1 MADPITA
8 AVAVGWGLQA
18 VGWIASPIMSEIFKK
33 GSSFLGFDASEK
45 LKELEPKVLLLERV
59 MEAVEESPDRPR
71 LEQLFKDLKTAF
83 YEAEDIL
90 DDVEYHRLKKQ
101 IQDGKLKSDGDVPIR
116 MRDLM
121 KKKLSSGIP
130 SSSSNDQVFFL
141 PTELECVLIS
151 VKPTT
156 FLCHQGSLEF
166 MLYRPYSQ
174 LGGQLVANKIFISL
188 QGITIVMN
196 NIFHVFAIFS

>member
-1 MADPITA
+1 MADPVTA
-8 AVAVGWGLQA
+8 AIAVGWGLQA

-33 GSSFLGFDASEK
+33 GSSFLGFDASKK
-45 LKELEPKVLLLERV
+45 LKELEPKVLLLQRV

-71 LEQLFKDLKTAF
+71 LEQLFKDLKSAF

-130 SSSSNDQVFFL
+130 SSSLNDQVFFL

-151 VKPTT
+151 VKPT

-166 MLYRPYSQ
+166 MLHIPYSR
-174 LGGQLVANKIFISL
+174 LGGQLVANAHFISL
-188 QGITIVMN
+188 QGITVLMN
-196 NIFHVFAIFS
+196 NIFHVFKIFS